1 MMDTCQ
7 PGIYHQTTT
16 SFSWSTDFL
25 TLTSSFHD
33 WVIFSI
39 AVQPMFI
46 TFGPHIEHR
55 DYAKSLT
62 WTIVDAIL
70 EECQAPCTL
79 KTIFVDSIKYRYIV
93 ATTK

>member
-1 MMDTCQ
+1 
-7 PGIYHQTTT
+7 
-16 SFSWSTDFL
+16 
-25 TLTSSFHD
+25 
-33 WVIFSI
+33 
-39 AVQPMFI
+39 MFI

-55 DYAKSLT
+55 DYTKSLT

-79 KTIFVDSIKYRYIV
+79 KAIFVDSIKYRYIV